1 MNILRLVLS
10 KKANAVFCK
19 IVNKTK
25 VHLTLYFI
33 FILEIKTLHLKTK
46 KKWRKLCLKSTGTSV
61 YFVKKLLQKNYDV
74 LSTQCEL
81 RPIHGVIHCV

>member
-25 VHLTLYFI
+25 VNLTLYFI
-33 FILEIKTLHLKTK
+33 FILEIKTLH
-46 KKWRKLCLKSTGTSV
+46 
-61 YFVKKLLQKNYDV
+61 
-74 LSTQCEL
+74 
-81 RPIHGVIHCV
+81 